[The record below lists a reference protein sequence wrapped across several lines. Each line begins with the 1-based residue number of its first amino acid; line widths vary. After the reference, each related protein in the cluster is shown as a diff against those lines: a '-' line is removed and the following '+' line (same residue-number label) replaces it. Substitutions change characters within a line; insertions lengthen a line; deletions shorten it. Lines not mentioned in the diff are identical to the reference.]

1 MYVIHASQKRIGTN
15 TIMLVLFVL
24 WGIGYSLACPS
35 FVSGQGALIDFR
47 DRATK
52 PLIVNPGQA
61 LHSYRVRSLSVDAV
75 LDGQVARVQ
84 MSQEFENTSNRT
96 IEASFVFPV
105 AQDGAIDRLTLMVGD
120 KEYEAKLLP
129 KDEARSIY
137 EGYIRRNQDPA
148 LLEWLGG
155 GMFRTSVFP
164 IPPGERRVVSIRY
177 TQLCR
182 QYQGLTEWTLPLR
195 NARYTSQALDSLKVN
210 VVIKSQQDIKSVYSP
225 THALGIE
232 RPSDNLARVNLE
244 LKQVFPSADL
254 QVFYDVGKQSLG
266 ASVVSYRPNEKE
278 DGYFLMLVSPKVQQK
293 KEEAIRKKVVFV
305 VDRSGSM
312 VGKSM
317 EQAKEASKFVVNH
330 LHEGDLFNIVAYD
343 AEIEAFESEL
353 QTFNNK
359 TRARALGFIE
369 GLFAGGST
377 NIDGALTTALNFLKD
392 DQVPGYVVFLTDGK
406 PTRGETSIPKIVENM
421 KQANV
426 GRNRICCFGVGYNVN
441 SLLLDKLGR
450 EGFGQSVYVSPEEDI
465 EEKVSLFYSRISSP
479 VMTNVAIDMDVEADR
494 RSNAG
499 VMNRVYPKT
508 IYDVFA
514 GDQMVLVGRYRHSG
528 QAKVIVQGEVNGE
541 QVKMTFPAELSQ
553 KSKGAKYA
561 FVEKLWAVRRV
572 GEIIDQIDLHGRN
585 EELLDEMIYLSRKH
599 GILTPYTSFLA
610 DENSNVRD
618 LNLARRRVGD
628 QLQGLEEESGEVGF
642 KQRVLKSALQSA
654 GGMGGL
660 SGSGAKPNKDLADS
674 QSAIPAFGVPGQS
687 ANADGTVRFKRAN
700 AEKAEEVHNLRQI
713 GSKSF
718 YLEGGI
724 WVDSLAS
731 DDQVD
736 KPVAV
741 ERFSKQYFDLAA
753 NFGKELGPVLQL
765 KGKLL
770 VILDGKAY
778 LFN

>member
-1 MYVIHASQKRIGTN
+1 MRTIRTSPKRVGTN
-15 TIMLVLFVL
+15 SIMLLFALSMV
-24 WGIGYSLACPS
+24 GYLPACPS
-35 FVSGQGALIDFR
+35 SVFGQGALIDFR
-47 DRATK
+47 DRAAR
-52 PLIVNPGQA
+52 PLIVNSGQA
-61 LHSYRVRSLSVDAV
+61 LHSYRVSSLSVDAV

-84 MSQEFENTSNRT
+84 MSQEFQNTSNRT

-120 KEYEAKLLP
+120 QEYEARLLP

-148 LLEWLGG
+148 LLEWLGS

-164 IPPGERRVVSIRY
+164 IPPGQRRVVTIRY

-182 QYQGLTEWTLPLR
+182 QYQGLTEWTVPLR
-195 NARYTSQALDSLKVN
+195 NAQFSSQALDSLKVN

-225 THALGIE
+225 THTLGIE
-232 RPSDNLARVNLE
+232 RPSEKLARVELE
-244 LKQVFPSADL
+244 QKQVLPSSDL
-254 QVFYDVGKQSLG
+254 QVFYDVGNQSLG
-266 ASVVSYRPNEKE
+266 ASVVSYRPNDKE

-293 KEEAIRKKVVFV
+293 SEDAIQKKVVFV

-330 LHEGDLFNIVAYD
+330 LNDGDLFNIVAYD
-343 AEIEAFESEL
+343 AEVEAFEPEL
-353 QTFNNK
+353 QTFNQK
-359 TRARALGFIE
+359 TRAKAQRFIE

-377 NIDGALTTALNFLKD
+377 NIDGALTTALDFLKD
-392 DQVPGYVVFLTDGK
+392 DQLPGYVVFLTDGK
-406 PTRGETSIPKIVENM
+406 PTRGETSISKIVDNM
-421 KQANV
+421 KRANV

-441 SLLLDKLGR
+441 SLLLDKLSR

-465 EEKVSLFYSRISSP
+465 EEKVSLFYARISSP
-479 VMTNVAIDMDVEADR
+479 VMTNVSIDIDVDADR
-494 RSNAG
+494 RANSD
-499 VMNRVYPKT
+499 VVNRVYPKT

-514 GDQMVLVGRYRHSG
+514 GDQLVLVGRYRHSG
-528 QAKVIVQGEVNGE
+528 RAKVVVQGDVHGE
-541 QVKMTFPAELSQ
+541 QVKMKFPTELTE

-618 LNLARRRVGD
+618 LDLARRRVGD
-628 QLQGLEEESGEVGF
+628 QLEGLKEESGEFGF
-642 KQRVLKSALQSA
+642 RQRVLKSALQSA
-654 GGMGGL
+654 GGIGGL
-660 SGSGAKPNKDLADS
+660 SGSGAAPNKGLADL
-674 QSAIPAFGVPGQS
+674 QSATPAFGVPGQS
-687 ANADGTVRFKRAN
+687 TNADGTVRFKRAN
-700 AEKAEEVHNLRQI
+700 AEKAEAVRNLRQV

-718 YLEGGI
+718 YLEGDV
-724 WVDSLAS
+724 WVDSMAS

-736 KPVAV
+736 KPMAV

-778 LFN
+778 LFD